1 LESNHDGRPIHT
13 AADRFRIGYSDA
25 SINVSIEVDKHTA
38 DVLQMRAAELGVTV
52 PQLIAELATLDSAPR
67 EADADEIAEL
77 DRRYARATEG
87 SRVPHERVVQWL
99 RTWGTPRFRQWPG
112 Q

>member
-1 LESNHDGRPIHT
+1 MV
-13 AADRFRIGYSDA
+13 RIGYSGA
-25 SINVSIEVDKHTA
+25 MGSNVSIEVDKHTA
-38 DVLQMRAAELGVTV
+38 DKLQSRAAELGLTV
-52 PQLIAELATLDSAPR
+52 PQLIAELATLDSDPR
-67 EADADEIAEL
+67 NADDAEIAEL

-87 SRVPHERVVQWL
+87 AQVPHDRVVQWL

>member
-1 LESNHDGRPIHT
+1 M
-13 AADRFRIGYSDA
+13 

-38 DVLQMRAAELGVTV
+38 DVLQSRATELGMTV

-67 EADADEIAEL
+67 AADADEIAEL